1 MVEIY
6 KSVGRPQL
14 LAEFFPRDDFSG
26 SLQQVG
32 KYLKRLFLQPYS
44 RAVLAQFPG
53 CEVRRKH
60 SEANNFS
67 GRAAVRRRHGST
79 KFSIR
84 KCRRERPAPTF
95 PALQYGGARRQ
106 LPIRPSV

>member
-6 KSVGRPQL
+6 KSIGRPQL

-26 SLQQVG
+26 TLQQVG
-32 KYLKRLFLQPYS
+32 KYLKGLFLQPYP
-44 RAVLAQFPG
+44 RAVPAQFPG

-79 KFSIR
+79 KFSIL
-84 KCRRERPAPTF
+84 KCRRERPRSCCSAKIPD
-95 PALQYGGARRQ
+95 PAR
-106 LPIRPSV
+106 